1 MNFYA
6 TLLITKQKIVRKI
19 SLWRNCLST
28 AFFILEGFRLIMI
41 FSRHMWRAVV
51 KGEILSIIKWWLCWM
66 IYHLII
72 IIDLLIHKGMLS
84 VKIIF
89 FNFSSET
96 TTSLYNK
103 QFRALFKMENCTEF
117 KRHMVV
123 VTKNVWDWWREE
135 RRTKV
140 LG

>member
-1 MNFYA
+1 
-6 TLLITKQKIVRKI
+6 
-19 SLWRNCLST
+19 
-28 AFFILEGFRLIMI
+28 
-41 FSRHMWRAVV
+41 
-51 KGEILSIIKWWLCWM
+51 M

-123 VTKNVWDWWREE
+123 VTKNV
-135 RRTKV
+135 
-140 LG
+140 